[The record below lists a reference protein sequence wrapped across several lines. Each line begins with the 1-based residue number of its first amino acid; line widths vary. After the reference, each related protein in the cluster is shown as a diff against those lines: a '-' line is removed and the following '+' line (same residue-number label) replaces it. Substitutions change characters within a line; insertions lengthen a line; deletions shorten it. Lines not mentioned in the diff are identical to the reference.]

1 MRMTRR
7 KISTDWRALG
17 MLMLLLTSVFAPSIK
32 PFFPQPVTCGMS
44 CCEASG
50 VCYCQNQ
57 HTVDDHTDQAAA
69 QSDTRTVSSGDI
81 GIRQSCPTR
90 CAQIP
95 AGFQKHSIANVNP
108 PALVCAINAV
118 RRLFNREPHL
128 ALSTL
133 IAESHSPRAPPAIC
147 L

>member
-1 MRMTRR
+1 MVITRQ
-7 KISTDWRALG
+7 KYGIDWRALG
-17 MLMLLLTSVFAPSIK
+17 VLMLLLTSVLTPSIK
-32 PFFPQPVTCGMS
+32 SFLPEPVSCGMA

-50 VCYCQNQ
+50 VCYCQSQ
-57 HTVDDHTDQAAA
+57 HTDDGDAGKTIA
-69 QSDTRTVSSGDI
+69 QSDLRTASSNKASI
-81 GIRQSCPTR
+81 GQSCPTP
-90 CAQIP
+90 CAQVP

-108 PALVCAINAV
+108 PALVCAVKMA

>member
-1 MRMTRR
+1 MGITRR
-7 KISTDWRALG
+7 KNRTDWRALG
-17 MLMLLLTSVFAPSIK
+17 MLILLLTSVFAPSIK
-32 PFFPQPVTCGMS
+32 TFFPETVSCGMA

-50 VCYCQNQ
+50 VCYCQSQ
-57 HTVDDHTDQAAA
+57 HTDDGDADQTAA
-69 QSDTRTVSSGDI
+69 QADTRTASSGEA

-108 PALVCAINAV
+108 PPLIFAV
-118 RRLFNREPHL
+118 NMARRLFNREPHL

>member
-32 PFFPQPVTCGMS
+32 TFFPETVSCGMA

-50 VCYCQNQ
+50 VCYCQSQ
-57 HTVDDHTDQAAA
+57 HTDDGDADQTAE
-69 QSDTRTVSSGDI
+69 QSDTRTVSSGTASI
-81 GIRQSCPTR
+81 SQSCPTR

-108 PALVCAINAV
+108 PALVCAV
-118 RRLFNREPHL
+118 KMTRRLFNREPHL

>member
-1 MRMTRR
+1 MGITRR
-7 KISTDWRALG
+7 RNRTDWRALG
-17 MLMLLLTSVFAPSIK
+17 MLILLLTSVFAPSIK
-32 PFFPQPVTCGMS
+32 TFFPETVSCGMA
-44 CCEASG
+44 CCETSG
-50 VCYCQNQ
+50 VCYCQSQ
-57 HTVDDHTDQAAA
+57 HTNDGDADKMAV
-69 QSDTRTVSSGDI
+69 QSDTRTVSSGNASI
-81 GIRQSCPTR
+81 SQSCPTR

-95 AGFQKHSIANVNP
+95 AGFQKYSSANVNP
-108 PALVCAINAV
+108 PALVCAVKMV